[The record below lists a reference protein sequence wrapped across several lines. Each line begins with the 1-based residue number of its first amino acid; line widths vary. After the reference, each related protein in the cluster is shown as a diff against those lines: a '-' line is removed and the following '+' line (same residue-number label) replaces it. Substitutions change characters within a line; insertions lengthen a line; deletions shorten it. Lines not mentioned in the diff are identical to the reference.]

1 MPMTR
6 RRLEPPAGFRLV
18 REGKV
23 VALVRER
30 DADWLIRAGLL
41 DPERLLRERGSHR
54 GGRGPVARIAGGPAG
69 ALVLKKYR
77 RGGFAGR
84 VLPDL
89 FAGAGRMLADLRAS
103 ERARAGGVATPAVL
117 ALVLIRREGPLLSAW
132 LASEEIEGAEPLAI
146 ALARAAAQPG
156 RIPGEGLP
164 SPHPREGAPGERM
177 PRSRAR
183 ALAELAVVAIRSLHD
198 AGIVHRD
205 LNLGNLLVRGE
216 QISILD
222 LDGAAILDSVP
233 AVRRF
238 SNLSRLDR
246 SYLKLFG
253 EEGALSHEDRR
264 ALLRVYCAD
273 DAALRRDFESRIAA
287 HKRSLW
293 RHRLL
298 W

>member
-1 MPMTR
+1 
-6 RRLEPPAGFRLV
+6 
-18 REGKV
+18 
-23 VALVRER
+23 
-30 DADWLIRAGLL
+30 
-41 DPERLLRERGSHR
+41 
-54 GGRGPVARIAGGPAG
+54 
-69 ALVLKKYR
+69 
-77 RGGFAGR
+77 
-84 VLPDL
+84 
-89 FAGAGRMLADLRAS
+89 
-103 ERARAGGVATPAVL
+103 
-117 ALVLIRREGPLLSAW
+117 
-132 LASEEIEGAEPLAI
+132 
-146 ALARAAAQPG
+146 
-156 RIPGEGLP
+156 
-164 SPHPREGAPGERM
+164 M

-273 DAALRRDFESRIAA
+273 DAALLRDFESRIAA